1 MKASLMVAVMMLMA
15 ELCGITI
22 YVNVKDTVKRSL
34 LACLGLGFMYAIVI
48 ADILP
53 DATENFKLG
62 YLICILGILCMYLI
76 SRKSSR
82 IGTYSTI
89 VGMGFHNI
97 CEGIILS
104 ALTAIS
110 PILIVGLVMHKL
122 PEGMVSFSLLEN
134 IKSKL
139 KYVLAVGISL
149 LIPLGS
155 IIFIPENV
163 SKPIIG
169 LAAGA
174 ILFTVT
180 SSFRTILSKKNSEYL
195 YSKIAT
201 MAFIGAIIGGVSC
214 LIV

>member
-1 MKASLMVAVMMLMA
+1 MKASLIVAIMMVIA
-15 ELCGITI
+15 ELCGIGI
-22 YVNVKDTVKRSL
+22 YVNVKNTVKRSL

-53 DATENFKLG
+53 DATENFKYG
-62 YLICILGILCMYLI
+62 YLACILGILCMYLI
-76 SRKSSR
+76 SKKSSR

-89 VGMGFHNI
+89 LGMGFHNL
-97 CEGIILS
+97 CEGIVLS

-110 PILIVGLVMHKL
+110 PILVAGLVMHKL
-122 PEGMVSFSLLEN
+122 PEGMVSFSLLDN

-139 KYVLAVGISL
+139 KFVFAVGISL

-155 IIFIPENV
+155 LILIPEKI
-163 SKPIIG
+163 SQPIIG
-169 LAAGA
+169 FAAGA
-174 ILFTVT
+174 ILLTVT
-180 SSFRTILSKKNSEYL
+180 NSFRAILSQDGSEVL

-201 MAFIGAIIGGVSC
+201 MSFIGALIGGISC